1 MIWQIRK
8 LSHTCLLGLL
18 LAACSVCR
26 KSLKVWDPLCCSSI
40 FWLKVW
46 DGAQPD
52 ERVWTLATAG
62 RAGGDRPATAPRI
75 ASHAH
80 HPRSRIPDT
89 PPANS
94 TGPPRVHATMR
105 RQNRTGHS
113 CRRRTG
119 IRATPR
125 VPVTLRAGGVGAH
138 RTPGGRI
145 ACSGSH
151 SDLAGGVPRASTMAG
166 AWSSRWTA
174 PVPRWGLCY
183 ADACGSPF
191 LRLGFIQ
198 HWSKIRGTVAALV
211 VYIYTW
217 PMGAW
222 HVVDYQRL
230 CWLIDCLAGVG
241 KLSVINT
248 IISNCSWLRW
258 CLIFQNVT

>member
-1 MIWQIRK
+1 MSKWFGKYENYLI
-8 LSHTCLLGLL
+8 LCLLGLL

-75 ASHAH
+75 ACPSPKVPN
-80 HPRSRIPDT
+80 PRYA

-94 TGPPRVHATMR
+94 TGPPRVHGSTPR
-105 RQNRTGHS
+105 WGGKTE
-113 CRRRTG
+113 
-119 IRATPR
+119 RATAAAAVRGSEPPR
-125 VPVTLRAGGVGAH
+125 AYRLRFGQVGWAPTAPRAAGSRAPV
-138 RTPGGRI
+138 RTATSRVACHAPLLWLEPGGR
-145 ACSGSH
+145 
-151 SDLAGGVPRASTMAG
+151 
-166 AWSSRWTA
+166 RWTV
-174 PVPRWGLCY
+174 PVPRWGLCD

-198 HWSKIRGTVAALV
+198 HWW
-211 VYIYTW
+211 YIYTW

-248 IISNCSWLRW
+248 IISSCSWLRW
-258 CLIFQNVT
+258 CLICQNVT